1 MVERLWLLRILR
13 EMRILRVTEME
24 AHMLTEKTVTAS
36 EFARNFGRY
45 RDDAAAGD
53 IVSVTNRGRVIGG
66 FLSARQLEE
75 YRRLKRRE
83 RENLIV
89 GELPD
94 GVIADIETAEYDK
107 AP

>member
-1 MVERLWLLRILR
+1 MKEY
-13 EMRILRVTEME
+13 T
-24 AHMLTEKTVTAS
+24 LTDKTVTAS

-53 IVSVTNRGRVIGG
+53 VVNVTIRGRVVGG
-66 FLSARQLEE
+66 FLSVRRLEE

-83 RENLIV
+83 RESFIV
-89 GELPD
+89 EELPD
-94 GVIADIETAEYDK
+94 DVIDEIEAAEHDK

>member
-1 MVERLWLLRILR
+1 
-13 EMRILRVTEME
+13 MRILRIIEME
-24 AHMLTEKTVTAS
+24 EHMSTAKTVTAS

-45 RDDAAAGD
+45 RDEAASGD

-83 RENLIV
+83 RENLII

-94 GVIADIETAEYDK
+94 DVIADIEAAEYDK

>member
-1 MVERLWLLRILR
+1 
-13 EMRILRVTEME
+13 
-24 AHMLTEKTVTAS
+24 MLEKNVTAS

-45 RDDAAAGD
+45 RDEAAAGD
-53 IVSVTNRGRVIGG
+53 IVNVTIRGRVIGG

-75 YRRLKRRE
+75 FKRLKSQQRT
-83 RENLIV
+83 NYIV

-94 GVIADIETAEYDK
+94 DIIADIEAAEYDK

>member
-1 MVERLWLLRILR
+1 MPSER
-13 EMRILRVTEME
+13 
-24 AHMLTEKTVTAS
+24 TVTAS

-45 RDDAAAGD
+45 RDEAAAGEVVTVTIHGR
-53 IVSVTNRGRVIGG
+53 IVGG
-66 FLSARQLEE
+66 FLSARRLAE

-83 RENLIV
+83 RENLVV

-94 GVIADIETAEYDK
+94 DVIADIEAAEYDK

>member
-1 MVERLWLLRILR
+1 MPS
-13 EMRILRVTEME
+13 
-24 AHMLTEKTVTAS
+24 EKTVTAS

-45 RDDAAAGD
+45 RDEAATGE
-53 IVSVTNRGRVIGG
+53 IIEVTNRGRVIGG

-83 RENLIV
+83 RESLVV
-89 GELPD
+89 GDLPD
-94 GVIADIETAEYDK
+94 DVVADIEAAEYDK

>member
-1 MVERLWLLRILR
+1 
-13 EMRILRVTEME
+13 MRILRIIEKEERMP
-24 AHMLTEKTVTAS
+24 TEKTVTAS

-45 RDDAAAGD
+45 RDEATAGD
-53 IVSVTNRGRVIGG
+53 VVTVTNRGRVVGG
-66 FLSARQLEE
+66 FLSARRLEE

-83 RENLIV
+83 RENLVV

-94 GVIADIETAEYDK
+94 DVIADIEAAEYDK

>member
-1 MVERLWLLRILR
+1 MPS
-13 EMRILRVTEME
+13 
-24 AHMLTEKTVTAS
+24 EKTVTAS

-45 RDDAAAGD
+45 RDEAATGE
-53 IVSVTNRGRVIGG
+53 IIEVTNRGRVIGG

-83 RENLIV
+83 RENLVV

-94 GVIADIETAEYDK
+94 DVVADIEAAEYDK

>member
-1 MVERLWLLRILR
+1 M
-13 EMRILRVTEME
+13 
-24 AHMLTEKTVTAS
+24 AEKTVTAS

-45 RDDAAAGD
+45 RDEAAAGD
-53 IVSVTNRGRVIGG
+53 VVNVTNRGRIIGG

-83 RENLIV
+83 RENLVV

-94 GVIADIETAEYDK
+94 DVVSDIEAAEFNK

>member
-1 MVERLWLLRILR
+1 
-13 EMRILRVTEME
+13 
-24 AHMLTEKTVTAS
+24 MLTEKTVTAS
-36 EFARNFGRY
+36 EFQRNFGRY
-45 RDDAAAGD
+45 RDEAATGE
-53 IVSVTNRGRVIGG
+53 IVNVTNRGRVIGG

-83 RENLIV
+83 REVLIV

-94 GVIADIETAEYDK
+94 DVIADIKDAEYDK